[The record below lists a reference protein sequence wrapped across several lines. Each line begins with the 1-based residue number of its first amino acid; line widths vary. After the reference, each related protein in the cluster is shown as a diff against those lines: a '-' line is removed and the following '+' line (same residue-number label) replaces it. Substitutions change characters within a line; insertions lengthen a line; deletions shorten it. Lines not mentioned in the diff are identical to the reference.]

1 MRILFVGD
9 IVGRSGRTIVTERLP
24 KLIRDWKLDL
34 VVANGENSAGGFG
47 ITETIYRELIEAG
60 VDAITLGN
68 HAWDQKEALVFI
80 ERAPRLVRPLNYPA
94 GTPGRGVAMIEAKTG
109 ARVLVINA
117 MGRIYMD
124 PLDDPFAA
132 IDRELIA
139 CPLGKG
145 ADAIVID
152 FHGEATSEKQAMGF
166 FCDGRASLV
175 VGTHTHVPT
184 ADLRVLPAGTAF
196 MTDAGMTGDFDSVIG
211 MAKDEPLQRFLR
223 RVSTTRFEPASGPA
237 TLCAV
242 AVETDGSGLAA
253 RVAAVRLGGC
263 LEQARPAMWTTTSP
277 A

>member
-9 IVGRSGRTIVTERLP
+9 IIGRSGRTVVTERLP

-47 ITETIYRELIEAG
+47 ITEAIYREFIDAG
-60 VDAITLGN
+60 VDAVTLGN

-80 ERAPRLVRPLNYPA
+80 ERAPRLIRPLNYPA
-94 GTPGRGVAMIEAKTG
+94 GTPGRGAAMIETKTG

-132 IDRELIA
+132 IDRELTA
-139 CPLGKG
+139 CPLGQG

-152 FHGEATSEKQAMGF
+152 FHGEASSEKQAMGF

-184 ADLRVLPAGTAF
+184 ADLRVLPGGTAF
-196 MTDAGMTGDFDSVIG
+196 ITDVGMTGDFDSVIG
-211 MAKDEPLQRFLR
+211 MSKDEPLQRFLR
-223 RVSTTRFEPASGPA
+223 KVPSSRFEPATGPA

-242 AVETDGSGLAA
+242 AVETDAGGLAVRTA
-253 RVAAVRLGGC
+253 PVRLGGG
-263 LEQARPAMWTTTSP
+263 LDQAKPSFWLAS